1 MPSGSGASGGE
12 RVARKD
18 RERAR
23 KRRAIQRARREA
35 GDQPPPKA
43 EEPAARTRTA
53 ARSTTRTAARRPAAR
68 AAGGGRPQAQP
79 LKKAQV
85 GDVDRK
91 GRVYERPMLLHPKV
105 ALLIYFIVL
114 GVGLVSLLRRDPT
127 LQAVGYGAFAI
138 GMLVI
143 ADSKTTWL
151 RAAPFI
157 VLAAALAAG
166 AVALAVGLG

>member
-1 MPSGSGASGGE
+1 MPSDGGASGGE

-23 KRRAIQRARREA
+23 KRHAIQRARRE
-35 GDQPPPKA
+35 GGY
-43 EEPAARTRTA
+43 EPAPKVERPA
-53 ARSTTRTAARRPAAR
+53 AKTQTRRPAA
-68 AAGGGRPQAQP
+68 GGRAQAQP
-79 LKKAQV
+79 MKKAQV

-91 GRVYERPMLLHPKV
+91 GRVYERPMLLHPRI
-105 ALLIYFIVL
+105 ALYIYFVIL

-127 LQAVGYGAFAI
+127 LQAVGYGAFAV

-151 RAAPFI
+151 RALPFI
-157 VLAAALAAG
+157 VLAAALAGG
-166 AVALAVGLG
+166 AVVLATGVVG

>member
-1 MPSGSGASGGE
+1 MPSDGGASGGE

-23 KRRAIQRARREA
+23 KRHAIQRARREA
-35 GDQPPPKA
+35 GD
-43 EEPAARTRTA
+43 EPAPKVERPA
-53 ARSTTRTAARRPAAR
+53 AKTQTRRPAA
-68 AAGGGRPQAQP
+68 GGRAQAQP
-79 LKKAQV
+79 MKKAQV

-91 GRVYERPMLLHPKV
+91 GRVYERPMLLHPRI
-105 ALLIYFIVL
+105 ALYIYFVIL

-127 LQAVGYGAFAI
+127 LQAVGYGAFAV

-151 RAAPFI
+151 RALPFI
-157 VLAAALAAG
+157 VLAAALAGG
-166 AVALAVGLG
+166 AVVLATGVVA

>member
-23 KRRAIQRARREA
+23 KRHTIERARREA
-35 GDQPPPKA
+35 GI
-43 EEPAARTRTA
+43 EPAPKEERQAKPARTATRRPP
-53 ARSTTRTAARRPAAR
+53 ARS
-68 AAGGGRPQAQP
+68 QP
-79 LKKAQV
+79 TMHKAQV

-91 GRVYERPMLLHPKV
+91 GRVYTRPMLLHPRI
-105 ALLIYFIVL
+105 ALVIYFVVL

-127 LQAVGYGAFAI
+127 LQAVGYGAFAV

-143 ADSKTTWL
+143 ADTKTSWA

-157 VLAAALAAG
+157 VFAVVLAAS
-166 AVALAVGLG
+166 AVAIAVLG

>member
-23 KRRAIQRARREA
+23 RRRAIQRARREA
-35 GDQPPPKA
+35 GVEPAPKPERPA
-43 EEPAARTRTA
+43 PKAART
-53 ARSTTRTAARRPAAR
+53 TTRTAARRPA
-68 AAGGGRPQAQP
+68 GGGRAAPAP

-91 GRVYERPMLLHPKV
+91 GRVYERPMLLHPKI
-105 ALLIYFIVL
+105 ALYIYFAVL
-114 GVGLVSLLRRDPT
+114 GIGLVSLLRRDPS
-127 LQAVGYGAFAI
+127 LQAVGYGAFAL

-143 ADSKTTWL
+143 ADSKTTWM
-151 RAAPFI
+151 RALPFI
-157 VLAAALAAG
+157 ILAVALAAG
-166 AVALAVGLG
+166 AVLLAVGVA

>member
-1 MPSGSGASGGE
+1 MPSDGGASGGE

-23 KRRAIQRARREA
+23 RRHAIQRARREA
-35 GDQPPPKA
+35 GYEPPPKA
-43 EEPAARTRTA
+43 EQPATRTKA
-53 ARSTTRTAARRPAAR
+53 KPAARRPAAGR
-68 AAGGGRPQAQP
+68 AQSPL

-91 GRVYERPMLLHPKV
+91 GRVYERPMLLHPRI
-105 ALLIYFIVL
+105 ALYIYFIVL
-114 GVGLVSLLRRDPT
+114 GVGLISLLRRDPT
-127 LQAVGYGAFAI
+127 LQAVGYGAFAV

-151 RAAPFI
+151 RALPFI
-157 VLAAALAAG
+157 ILAAALAAG
-166 AVALAVGLG
+166 AVILAVSVG

>member
-1 MPSGSGASGGE
+1 MPSDGGASGGE

-23 KRRAIQRARREA
+23 KRHAIQRARREA
-35 GDQPPPKA
+35 GD
-43 EEPAARTRTA
+43 EPAPKVERPATKTQ
-53 ARSTTRTAARRPAAR
+53 TRRP
-68 AAGGGRPQAQP
+68 AGGGRAQAQP
-79 LKKAQV
+79 MKKAQV

-91 GRVYERPMLLHPKV
+91 GRVYERPMLLHPRI
-105 ALLIYFIVL
+105 ALYIYFIIL

-143 ADSKTTWL
+143 ADSKTTWM
-151 RAAPFI
+151 RALPFI
-157 VLAAALAAG
+157 VMAAALGGG
-166 AVALAVGLG
+166 AVVLATGVVG

>member
-1 MPSGSGASGGE
+1 MRSGGGGSGGE

-23 KRRAIQRARREA
+23 KRHAIERARREA
-35 GDQPPPKA
+35 GIEPTPK
-43 EEPAARTRTA
+43 EDRPAKPTRTA
-53 ARSTTRTAARRPAAR
+53 PRRQPAR
-68 AAGGGRPQAQP
+68 AQATMH
-79 LKKAQV
+79 KAQV

-91 GRVYERPMLLHPKV
+91 GRVYQRPMLLHPRI
-105 ALLIYFIVL
+105 ALVIYFAVL

-127 LQAVGYGAFAI
+127 LQAVGYAAFAV

-143 ADSKTTWL
+143 ADTKTTWA

-157 VLAAALAAG
+157 VFAVVLAAS
-166 AVALAVGLG
+166 AVALAVLG

>member
-1 MPSGSGASGGE
+1 MPSDGGASGGE

-23 KRRAIQRARREA
+23 KRHAIQRARREA
-35 GDQPPPKA
+35 GY
-43 EEPAARTRTA
+43 EPAPKVERPA
-53 ARSTTRTAARRPAAR
+53 AKTQTRRPAA
-68 AAGGGRPQAQP
+68 GGRAQAQP
-79 LKKAQV
+79 MKKAQV

-91 GRVYERPMLLHPKV
+91 GRVYERPMLLHPRI
-105 ALLIYFIVL
+105 ALYIYFVIL

-127 LQAVGYGAFAI
+127 LQAVGYGAFAV

-151 RAAPFI
+151 RALPFI
-157 VLAAALAAG
+157 VLAAALAGG
-166 AVALAVGLG
+166 AVVLATGVVA

>member
-1 MPSGSGASGGE
+1 M
-12 RVARKD
+12 ARKD

-35 GDQPPPKA
+35 GYEPPPPKA
-43 EEPAARTRTA
+43 EQPATRTRTA
-53 ARSTTRTAARRPAAR
+53 ARTPARPAAR
-68 AAGGGRPQAQP
+68 TTGSGRPGTQL

-91 GRVYERPMLLHPKV
+91 GRVYERPMLLHPKI
-105 ALLIYFIVL
+105 ALYIYFVVL
-114 GVGLVSLLRRDPT
+114 GIGLVSLLRRDPT
-127 LQAVGYGAFAI
+127 LQAVGYGAFAV

>member
-1 MPSGSGASGGE
+1 MRSGGGGSGGE

-23 KRRAIQRARREA
+23 KRHAIERARREA
-35 GDQPPPKA
+35 GFEPTPK
-43 EEPAARTRTA
+43 EDRPAKPA
-53 ARSTTRTAARRPAAR
+53 RTAARRPP
-68 AAGGGRPQAQP
+68 GRSQATMH
-79 LKKAQV
+79 KAQV

-91 GRVYERPMLLHPKV
+91 GRVYTRPMLLHPRV
-105 ALLIYFIVL
+105 ALIIYFAVL

-127 LQAVGYGAFAI
+127 LQAVGYAAFAV

-143 ADSKTTWL
+143 ADTKTTWA

-157 VLAAALAAG
+157 VFAVVLAAS
-166 AVALAVGLG
+166 AVAIAVLG

>member
-1 MPSGSGASGGE
+1 
-12 RVARKD
+12 VARKD

-23 KRRAIQRARREA
+23 KRHAIERARRESGFEPA
-35 GDQPPPKA
+35 PK
-43 EEPAARTRTA
+43 EERPAAKPAARTAT
-53 ARSTTRTAARRPAAR
+53 RRPAA
-68 AAGGGRPQAQP
+68 GGRPESP
-79 LKKAQV
+79 LLHKAKV

-91 GRVYERPMLLHPKV
+91 GRVFERPMLLHPKI
-105 ALLIYFIVL
+105 ALYIYFLVL
-114 GVGLVSLLRRDPT
+114 GIGLVSLLRRDPT
-127 LQAVGYGAFAI
+127 LQAVGYGAFAV

-157 VLAAALAAG
+157 VLAGALAAG